1 MAKNPGNG
9 KYKSHVKPRL
19 DEVAQWVSDGV
30 TYKQIAQN
38 LGVADSSWYEYI
50 AKHSEL
56 SDAIARGRKRDADTL
71 AGILHQ
77 RASGFTGPDGRYY
90 PPDVK
95 ALLAMLG
102 NRAPSEWGGK
112 TQIDATVTLSED
124 DRKLL
129 EQVRTRA
136 NTADK

>member
-1 MAKNPGNG
+1 MARPKGSDY
-9 KYKSHVKPRL
+9 YKRLVAHRL
-19 DEVAQWVSDGV
+19 DEVAEWVSDGV
-30 TYKQIAQN
+30 TLKQVAAN
-38 LGVADSSWYEYI
+38 LGINHDTLYEYVHRYPDF
-50 AKHSEL
+50 A
-56 SDAIARGRKRDADTL
+56 DAIARGRKRDADNL

-77 RASGFTGPDGRYY
+77 RATGFVGQDGRYY

-136 NTADK
+136 DSK